1 MNRLISIGLAIA
13 VAPAILLAIGLQIES
28 PDTVHVS
35 EVALFSTALPLGGLL
50 VILGLCKTAIDT
62 ISPSH
67 LPLTHK
73 FTTHNQARLE
83 IIALLNFLRWV
94 LNRCRV
100 INGVFHTLV
109 KNCVFWLEVE
119 RENLETKKVLLNFLR
134 WMLNGYYVVY
144 RLAKNRAFLRGILEV
159 AARLLIWLPS
169 QIAPLLLTGVLGL
182 FIAGALDLPN
192 NALVAMLLVLDNL
205 DDVFKTGSI
214 ANLGHVQACE
224 EWTFFGGAHQ
234 CANYDLRKLTII
246 LWAFFYVLWIWRRRA
261 KSN

>member
-13 VAPAILLAIGLQIES
+13 VAPAILLAIGLWIES
-28 PDTVHVS
+28 PDAIYVS
-35 EVALFSTALPLGGLL
+35 EVALFSVALPLGGLL
-50 VILGLCKTAIDT
+50 VIFGLCKAAINT

-73 FTTHNQARLE
+73 TTPRNQARLE

-100 INGVFHTLV
+100 INGVFHKLA

-134 WMLNGYYVVY
+134 WMLNGCYVVY
-144 RLAKNRAFLRGILEV
+144 RLAKNRAFLRGILDV

-169 QIAPLLLTGVLGL
+169 QIVPLLLTGVLGL

-205 DDVFKTGSI
+205 DNMFKTGSI

-224 EWTFFGGAHQ
+224 EWTLFGGAHQ
-234 CANYDLRKLTII
+234 CANYDLRTLTII